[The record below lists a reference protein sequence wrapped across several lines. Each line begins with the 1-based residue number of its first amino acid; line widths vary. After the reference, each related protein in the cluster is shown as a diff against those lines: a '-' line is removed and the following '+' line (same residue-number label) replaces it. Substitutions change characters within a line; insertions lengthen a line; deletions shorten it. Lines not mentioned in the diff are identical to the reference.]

1 MTEEQRL
8 FVADAQE
15 IVERLHRDLEELRAA
30 RAEGRRRRE
39 LAAQVFRRMHTL
51 KGSGASLGFNQV
63 SQIAHEFEGVLD
75 GARLGR
81 IELTDT
87 VLNTF
92 EDALDAIARNL
103 LVPSAKKVD
112 AFAPVI
118 QRLNELASISKTQSV
133 ISDEL
138 RATLPPDIARSLS
151 EYDLQHAREAI
162 REGAKLFV
170 VAAGFDLETF
180 DRGFRELTKLLG
192 QSGEVIATVPGKP
205 ATAEEINFR
214 LLYAAELVTAETLRQ
229 AASLGQ
235 IACNEI
241 EIAHATPEATTST
254 KVADENV
261 LPKGSLAGTS
271 VRVEMKQLNELI
283 STAGEL
289 YRQTTNALTTL
300 GPSSKTEAVE
310 AAGRNLRGRF
320 VELEERLIKLRLVPI
335 GEVLERAASRAGRI
349 AARQMGKEVEF
360 EIVGTDVGIEKSLAD
375 VLADPLLHLVRNAIT
390 HGIEDPEE
398 RKALGKKSI
407 GRVRL
412 AAANHSGRIHI
423 FVTDDGRGIDIERIV
438 AAAAE
443 HGIAGTELSVDQCL
457 RLIFRPGFST
467 SKELSELSGRGIGL
481 DIVDRAMDIAGG
493 EVRVATERGAGT
505 TFAMIVPAALSM
517 LRCLLVRS
525 GDQVYAIDAACLDDS
540 QLTGSENLPLL
551 QLGSLL
557 GQDNSKTNFE
567 GAKVVW
573 RTPSYSTSNSNGTLK
588 YRIAFDAVVGIQEL
602 LVRSLGRHAA
612 RWPGLCGAAEL
623 VDGTVALV
631 LDLNE
636 LINDSIEEQSV
647 ES

>member
-15 IVERLHRDLEELRAA
+15 IVERLHRDLEELRSA
-30 RAEGRRRRE
+30 RSEGRRRRE
-39 LAAQVFRRMHTL
+39 LAAQIFRRMHTL

-63 SQIAHEFEGVLD
+63 SQIAHEFESVLD

-92 EDALDAIARNL
+92 EDALEAIGRGFLAP
-103 LVPSAKKVD
+103 PSEKVD
-112 AFAPVI
+112 AAWAPIV
-118 QRLNELASISKTQSV
+118 QRLNEMAVTSKKQSA
-133 ISDEL
+133 IADEL
-138 RATLPPDIARSLS
+138 RAALPPDIARSLS

-162 REGAKLFV
+162 REGARLFV
-170 VAAGFDLETF
+170 VAAAFDIETF
-180 DRGFRELTKLLG
+180 DRGFRDLTKLLG
-192 QSGEVIATVPGKP
+192 QSGEVIATVPGEP

-214 LLYAAELVTAETLRQ
+214 LLYAAELVTGETLRQ
-229 AASLGQ
+229 AALLGRM
-235 IACNEI
+235 ACE
-241 EIAHATPEATTST
+241 EIAITRATPEAATST
-254 KVADENV
+254 NVTDEKVP
-261 LPKGSLAGTS
+261 PKGNLAGTS
-271 VRVEMKQLNELI
+271 VRVEMRQLNELI

-289 YRQTTNALTTL
+289 YRQTTNALATL
-300 GPSSKTEAVE
+300 SPSPKAEAVE
-310 AAGRNLRGRF
+310 ATDKNLRGRF

-360 EIVGTDVGIEKSLAD
+360 EILGGDVGIEKSLAD

-390 HGIEDPEE
+390 HGIEDPDE
-398 RKALGKKSI
+398 RKAAGKKPI

-423 FVTDDGRGIDIERIV
+423 IVADDGRGIDIERIV
-438 AAAAE
+438 SAAAE

-467 SKELSELSGRGIGL
+467 SNELSELSGRGIGL

-493 EVRVATERGAGT
+493 EVRVATESGAGT

-517 LRCLLVRS
+517 LRCWLVRS
-525 GDQVYAIDAACLDDS
+525 GDQVYAIDAGCLDQS
-540 QLTGSENLPLL
+540 QLTNNELPLL

-557 GQDNSKTNFE
+557 GQSNRNANAE
-567 GAKVVW
+567 GAMVVW
-573 RTPSYSTSNSNGTLK
+573 KSAAYSTGNSNSLSK
-588 YRIAFDAVVGIQEL
+588 YRIAVDAVVGMQEL
-602 LVRSLGRHAA
+602 LVRSLGRYAA

-623 VDGTVALV
+623 VDDVIVLV

-636 LINDSIEEQSV
+636 LINDHREEQ
-647 ES
+647 